1 MYMHIFP
8 SLFVAICT
16 STYSLPQFSQDAV
29 VIQASQTSSKR
40 TGAGEEEGE
49 EEEEATM
56 VLIPFLPPI
65 RTAPP
70 DYALVKEEGKLGLL
84 KFILHWI
91 LFILS
96 FPFIVAFTWTIPN
109 CSENRKWYVVAAS
122 FLMAILWIAIISF
135 GMVTLVSRV
144 GCILGIGQ
152 FTMGLVVIAV
162 GTSIP
167 VRGAE
172 KEEGMRHLI
181 VNHCI
186 C

>member
-1 MYMHIFP
+1 MCIY
-8 SLFVAICT
+8 
-16 STYSLPQFSQDAV
+16 LPESRSIPPITSQDAV
-29 VIQASQTSSKR
+29 VVQTSQTSSKR
-40 TGAGEEEGE
+40 TETEEE

-65 RTAPP
+65 RTSPP
-70 DYALVKEEGKLGLL
+70 DYALVREEGKLGLL

-96 FPFIVAFTWTIPN
+96 FPYVVAFTWTIPN
-109 CSENRKWYVVAAS
+109 CSENRKWYVVTAA

-135 GMVTLVSRV
+135 GMVTLVARV
-144 GCILGIGQ
+144 GCILGVGQ

-167 VRGAE
+167 VRRAE
-172 KEEGMRHLI
+172 KGKCACNEHYYRSQY
-181 VNHCI
+181 V
-186 C
+186 